1 MAEKV
6 RDPPHPDWNGLRA
19 VTPEHTSSLDSVA
32 TSGTTVCTW
41 MEEQLEAEL
50 PATNME
56 IRKHALAL
64 GSVNRF

>member
-32 TSGTTVCTW
+32 TSVTW

-50 PATNME
+50 PQQAWKYASM
-56 IRKHALAL
+56 R
-64 GSVNRF
+64 SSQ